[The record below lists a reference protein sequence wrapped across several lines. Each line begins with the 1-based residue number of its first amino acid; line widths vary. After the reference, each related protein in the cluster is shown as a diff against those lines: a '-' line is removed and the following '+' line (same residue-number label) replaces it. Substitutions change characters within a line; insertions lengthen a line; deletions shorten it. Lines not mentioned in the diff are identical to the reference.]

1 MDSQIT
7 AHTQTHLQTHT
18 QTYTLR
24 LIPTVSVGTAQP
36 PSWRH
41 PGLCWLQPGEA
52 GLGPL
57 TCHGRGLPAGEA
69 ALSRAQP
76 PLLTGAVQLWTWSEG
91 TFYFPILEES
101 QGSGASEGSSQAL
114 GHLRTKEEA
123 GSCHHPPK
131 SDKKNLQGAGE
142 AGRAS
147 PSLGAGARLGRGW
160 GVLGMCRLF
169 VWRVP
174 CGPSCSRQRLFPS
187 FLQNGFCAGSLLSL
201 LSTVTMQPENF
212 PTHRPHHI
220 APSLK
225 TLPQLCQVQ
234 NPQPGWQSLL
244 QLSLPPPPL
253 K

>member
-7 AHTQTHLQTHT
+7 THTQTHLQTHT

-24 LIPTVSVGTAQP
+24 LIPTVSVGAAQP

-41 PGLCWLQPGEA
+41 PGLCWVQPGEA

-123 GSCHHPPK
+123 GSCHHLKVTKK
-131 SDKKNLQGAGE
+131 SPEGRRGRKGE
-142 AGRAS
+142 SFTG
-147 PSLGAGARLGRGW
+147 GWGEAGARLG
-160 GVLGMCRLF
+160 
-169 VWRVP
+169 
-174 CGPSCSRQRLFPS
+174 GPG
-187 FLQNGFCAGSLLSL
+187 N
-201 LSTVTMQPENF
+201 
-212 PTHRPHHI
+212 
-220 APSLK
+220 APAVCLE
-225 TLPQLCQVQ
+225 
-234 NPQPGWQSLL
+234 G
-244 QLSLPPPPL
+244 PL
-253 K
+253 WP